1 MNVEYVL
8 QKIDP
13 FLFFLLAFII
23 LFELESR
30 EECPFKCIK
39 YADRNNQSNDTI
51 CLIQGLFIHIIIFM
65 HILEHLNGSRT
76 HRDIHIL
83 QSFLIGPD
91 YISAEPLQIVFND
104 VQISLNTFFSLAHF
118 ILFGDIIVEPR
129 FSNISAGER
138 CEI

>member
-1 MNVEYVL
+1 MFDLCENVWERRRFLPRERFSPYSKGPLLIQVLIEGIEKSFIMNVEYVL

-51 CLIQGLFIHIIIFM
+51 CLIKGLFIHIIIFM

-76 HRDIHIL
+76 HRNIHIL
-83 QSFLIGPD
+83 
-91 YISAEPLQIVFND
+91 
-104 VQISLNTFFSLAHF
+104 
-118 ILFGDIIVEPR
+118 
-129 FSNISAGER
+129 
-138 CEI
+138 